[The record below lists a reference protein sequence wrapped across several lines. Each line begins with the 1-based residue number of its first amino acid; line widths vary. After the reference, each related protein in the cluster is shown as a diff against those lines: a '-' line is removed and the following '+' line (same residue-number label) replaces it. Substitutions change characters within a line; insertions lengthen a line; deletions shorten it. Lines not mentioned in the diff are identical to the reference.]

1 MHSGTDEFRQIL
13 MNFIIIYT
21 LFHLVVE
28 VKNVKGSLHNAFVCK
43 DTN

>member
-13 MNFIIIYT
+13 TNFIIIYT

-28 VKNVKGSLHNAFVCK
+28 VKNVK
-43 DTN
+43 